1 MSEEARAEMRHEAEV
16 IPLHGDKGADRQ
28 RGDRGTEPPGE
39 LEQKI
44 AGALRFVRHRLSGDY
59 QVDEFGFDPE
69 LNDRLLM
76 PMARQL
82 YERWFRVEMLGLE
95 NVPDEGPALVV
106 GNHSGTLPLD
116 GVMLQVGLHDHHP
129 AKRNLRLLGADL
141 VYQIPVL
148 AHLARKSGHTLACQ
162 ADAARL
168 LGKRELVGV
177 FPEGFKGVG
186 KPYSQRYKLQRF
198 GRGGFVATALRA
210 QVPII
215 PAAIVGAEEIY
226 PKIAD
231 LRPIA
236 RLFGLPYFPI
246 TPTWPMF
253 GLLGL
258 VPLPSK
264 WIVAFGEPIMTDEY
278 APDQADDHMTVLNL
292 TDQVRETIQNMLY
305 DLLRRRAS
313 IFF

>member
-1 MSEEARAEMRHEAEV
+1 MQEAVTAMQEDAEV
-16 IPLHGDKGADRQ
+16 IPLNSEAAERLARGPGDFERKLAS
-28 RGDRGTEPPGE
+28 
-39 LEQKI
+39 
-44 AGALRFVRHRLSGDY
+44 ALRFMRRRITGEY
-59 QVDEFGFDPE
+59 EIDEFGFDPE
-69 LNDRLLM
+69 LNDRVLVPLVR
-76 PMARQL
+76 PL

-95 NVPDEGPALVV
+95 NVPDEGPALVTA
-106 GNHSGTLPLD
+106 NHSGTLPID

-129 AKRNLRLLGADL
+129 AHRNVRLLGADL

-186 KPYSQRYKLQRF
+186 KPFSQRYKLQRF

-215 PAAIVGAEEIY
+215 PCAIVGAEEIY

-231 LRPIA
+231 LKPLA
-236 RLFGLPYFPI
+236 RLLGFPYFPV
-246 TPTWPMF
+246 TPTWPLF

-264 WIVAFGEPIMTDEY
+264 WIIAFGEPIHTDEY
-278 APDQADDHMTVLNL
+278 DPALADDHMTVLNL

-305 DLLRRRAS
+305 DLLRRRTTA
-313 IFF
+313 FF